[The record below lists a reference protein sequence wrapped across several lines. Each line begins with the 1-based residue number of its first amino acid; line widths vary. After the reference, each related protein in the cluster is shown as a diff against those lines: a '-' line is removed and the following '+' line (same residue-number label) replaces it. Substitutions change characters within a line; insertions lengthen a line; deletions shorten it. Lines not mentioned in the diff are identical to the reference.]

1 VFFVGGGGGGC
12 CRLVVWLCPDVLPL
26 TFGWSTPTTHTPTH
40 PSDGLL
46 QEERQRLYSEMED
59 VVAGLNARF
68 VELVREEKQL
78 LNEQL
83 EESARLH
90 AHTLA
95 YLQVPCLCLAFPCV
109 PRAGGERPACM
120 RWCARAR
127 LILCCCVVCR
137 VCRVCVR
144 GRRWWTTPNT
154 GSGT

>member
-1 VFFVGGGGGGC
+1 
-12 CRLVVWLCPDVLPL
+12 
-26 TFGWSTPTTHTPTH
+26 
-40 PSDGLL
+40 
-46 QEERQRLYSEMED
+46 MED

-95 YLQVPCLCLAFPCV
+95 YLQVPCLCLAFV
-109 PRAGGERPACM
+109 PRGAGGERPACM
-120 RWCARAR
+120 RWRACAR
-127 LILCCCVVCR
+127 LNLCCCVVCR
-137 VCRVCVR
+137 RVCRRRVSCVSC

>member
-1 VFFVGGGGGGC
+1 MC
-12 CRLVVWLCPDVLPL
+12 CRSLLVDPH
-26 TFGWSTPTTHTPTH
+26 TRHTPL
-40 PSDGLL
+40 SDDLL

-95 YLQVPCLCLAFPCV
+95 YLQVPCL
-109 PRAGGERPACM
+109 GGTRPA
-120 RWCARAR
+120 
-127 LILCCCVVCR
+127 
-137 VCRVCVR
+137 
-144 GRRWWTTPNT
+144 
-154 GSGT
+154 